1 MKNILV
7 TGGCGYIASHTCL
20 LLLNKGYNVYSI
32 DSCINSSPKA
42 LNNVLVASDLVS
54 SEYKKKLHFYK
65 GDIQDKNCL
74 RKIFLEASNK
84 NNNIS
89 SVIHFAG
96 LKSVS
101 ESISEPIKYW
111 NNNVCGTLSLLE
123 VMGEFDCE
131 SIVFSSSA
139 SIYGYKDNDM
149 IDEDSDINPTNP
161 YGMTKYVIEK
171 ILNDLFLSSPKKLK
185 IANLRYF
192 NPIGA
197 HSSGLIGE
205 DPKGSPSNI
214 FPLILKVASGKQQ
227 NLQVFGN
234 DWDTPD
240 GTGIRDYIHVMDLSE
255 GHIKTLEFLEKSN
268 SQIINLNLGTGCGT
282 SVLELIKIFQEEN
295 NIEIPFV
302 YAERRKG
309 DGSKL
314 VANNYLAKS
323 ILHWSPQRSI
333 KTMCKD
339 GWKWLRKN
347 PNGY

>member
-20 LLLNKGYNVYSI
+20 LLLNKGYNVYTI
-32 DSCINSSPKA
+32 DSCINSSPKS
-42 LNNVLVASDLVS
+42 LNNVLKASDLVN

-74 RKIFLEASNK
+74 RNIFSEASN
-84 NNNIS
+84 NNNTIS

-101 ESISEPIKYW
+101 ESISQPIKYW
-111 NNNVCGTLSLLE
+111 KNNVYGTITLLE
-123 VMGEFDCE
+123 VMEEFDCK

-139 SIYGYKDNDM
+139 SIYGKKENSI
-149 IDEDSDINPTNP
+149 IDEGAEIKPTNP

-171 ILNDLFLSSPKKLK
+171 ILNDLFLSSSKKLK

-205 DPKGSPSNI
+205 SPIGSPSNI

-227 NLQVFGN
+227 TLQVFGS

-240 GTGIRDYIHVMDLSE
+240 GTGVRDYIHVMDLSE
-255 GHIKTLEFLEKSN
+255 GHIKTLEFLEKAN
-268 SQIINLNLGTGCGT
+268 PQIINLNLGTGCGT
-282 SVLELIKIFQEEN
+282 SVLELINIFQDEN
-295 NIEIPFV
+295 NIKIPFV
-302 YAERRKG
+302 YVGRRKG
-309 DGSKL
+309 DISKL
-314 VANNYLAKS
+314 VANNSLAKL
-323 ILHWSPQRSI
+323 ILKWSPQRSI

-339 GWKWLRKN
+339 GWNWTRQN